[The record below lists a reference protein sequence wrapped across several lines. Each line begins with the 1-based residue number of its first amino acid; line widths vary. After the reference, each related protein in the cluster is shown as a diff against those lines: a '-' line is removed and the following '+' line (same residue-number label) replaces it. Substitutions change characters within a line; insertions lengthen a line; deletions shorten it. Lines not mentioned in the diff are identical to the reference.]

1 MNLIVV
7 GMLLFAFAADPPGA
21 DPQRGSAPTPGD
33 ANRMGETSQRGSRGY
48 TPGGDERTGPP
59 AAGVESGDANGMAGG
74 RTDQGPRG
82 GTGIR
87 EGGARIRREK
97 AQARVNAQAR
107 RRNSKRSFERPADAP
122 PQMNPDPTP
131 MGSGAPMRS
140 AVDQPRPQGRNY
152 VEGPQHGA
160 AGGVASGVDEAS
172 GGSSPAG
179 AAGKGAETQPDRR
192 EKGGEPETPRTEGR
206 SPPPDDP
213 R

>member
-1 MNLIVV
+1 MNPLVLGI
-7 GMLLFAFAADPPGA
+7 LLAAFAADPPSA
-21 DPQRGSAPTPGD
+21 DPQRGSAPSPSD
-33 ANRMGETSQRGSRGY
+33 ANRMGDSSQRSSRGY
-48 TPGGDERTGPP
+48 TPGADDRTGPP

-97 AQARVNAQAR
+97 AQARANAQTR
-107 RRNSKRSFERPADAP
+107 RRNSKRSLERPAEAP
-122 PQMNPDPTP
+122 PQMNTDPKP

-140 AVDQPRPQGRNY
+140 ATDQPAPQGRNY

-160 AGGVASGVDEAS
+160 AGGVASGVES
-172 GGSSPAG
+172 
-179 AAGKGAETQPDRR
+179 
-192 EKGGEPETPRTEGR
+192 EGR
-206 SPPPDDP
+206 SPPPENP